1 VILGNVF
8 SFLSRAKRG
17 FFLGRHSFHA
27 LLQEFRNVNH
37 LAVLRRR
44 RFVDHDFLTF
54 ALFLEQAEHADPVLV
69 RVSFIFGNSNE
80 AVKRPHI
87 IDGKLVV
94 SRIDDE
100 SPKRFIAWCC
110 NHCCD

>member
-1 VILGNVF
+1 
-8 SFLSRAKRG
+8 
-17 FFLGRHSFHA
+17 
-27 LLQEFRNVNH
+27 
-37 LAVLRRR
+37 
-44 RFVDHDFLTF
+44 
-54 ALFLEQAEHADPVLV
+54 VLV

-110 NHCCD
+110 KHCCD